1 MSLII
6 YLRILE
12 ADVPYVNNGDVSIYF
27 ETFGDIAQPTLVL
40 INGLSNQCIAYRSE
54 FCEMF
59 VGAGFHVV
67 RFDNRDVGFSSDGP
81 IGYSLKDMA
90 SDVVAILDQLQIA
103 TAHVFGVS
111 LGGMIA
117 QTFAIEFPD
126 RCSSLISV
134 MSTTGDSDVGRPTTE
149 ARDLLM
155 TPGSTDRDM
164 AIELHL
170 AGKRVWGSPAYF
182 DESLE
187 RQFAGEVFDRA
198 CRPVGVG
205 RQFQASRADRSRT
218 ERLRGLKV
226 PTLVIHGD
234 CDTLIDISGGRRTA
248 EVIPNARFIEIAGLG
263 HDYPQ
268 YFWPNLVTAV
278 QEHCRNI

>member
-1 MSLII
+1 MAFAENAEL
-6 YLRILE
+6 
-12 ADVPYVNNGDVSIYF
+12 SIYF
-27 ETFGDIAQPTLVL
+27 ETFGDIADPTLVL
-40 INGLSNQCIAYRSE
+40 INGLGNQCIAYRPE
-54 FCEMF
+54 FCKMF
-59 VGAGFHVV
+59 VAAGFHVV
-67 RFDNRDVGFSSDGP
+67 RFDNRDVGLSSDGP

-90 SDVVAILDQLQIA
+90 SDVLAILDQLQIA
-103 TAHVFGVS
+103 TAQVFGVS

-155 TPGSTDRDM
+155 TPGSTDRNT
-164 AIELHL
+164 AIDLHL
-170 AGKRVWGSPAYF
+170 AGKRVWGSPAHF

-198 CRPVGVG
+198 CRPAGVG

-218 ERLRGLKV
+218 ERLRQLVV

-234 CDTLIDISGGRRTA
+234 CDTLIDISGGKRTA
-248 EVIPNARFIEIAGLG
+248 EVIPHARFLEITGMG
-263 HDYPQ
+263 HDYPE
-268 YFWPNLVTAV
+268 YFWTKIVTAV
-278 QEHCRNI
+278 HQHCQNI

>member
-1 MSLII
+1 MAFAENAEL
-6 YLRILE
+6 
-12 ADVPYVNNGDVSIYF
+12 SIYF
-27 ETFGDIAQPTLVL
+27 ETFGDIADPTLVL
-40 INGLSNQCIAYRSE
+40 INGLGNQCIAYRPE
-54 FCEMF
+54 FCKMF
-59 VGAGFHVV
+59 VAAGFHVV
-67 RFDNRDVGFSSDGP
+67 RFDNRDVGLSSDGP

-90 SDVVAILDQLQIA
+90 SDVLAILDQLQIA
-103 TAHVFGVS
+103 TAQVFGVS

-117 QTFAIEFPD
+117 QIFAIEFPD

-155 TPGSTDRDM
+155 TPGSTDRNT
-164 AIELHL
+164 AIDLHL
-170 AGKRVWGSPAYF
+170 AGKRVWGSPAHF

-198 CRPVGVG
+198 CRPAGVG

-218 ERLRGLKV
+218 ERLRQLVV

-234 CDTLIDISGGRRTA
+234 CDTLIDISGGKRTA
-248 EVIPNARFIEIAGLG
+248 EVIPHARFLEITGMG
-263 HDYPQ
+263 HDYPE
-268 YFWPNLVTAV
+268 YFWTKIVTAV
-278 QEHCRNI
+278 HQHCQNI